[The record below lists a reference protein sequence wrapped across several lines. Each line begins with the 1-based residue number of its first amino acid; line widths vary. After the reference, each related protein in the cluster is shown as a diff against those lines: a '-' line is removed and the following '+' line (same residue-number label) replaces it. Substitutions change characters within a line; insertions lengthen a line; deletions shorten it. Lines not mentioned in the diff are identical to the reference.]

1 MFIGVD
7 DYHDVFSFQFNYL
20 AYQNTVSC
28 HKIIFISFKTLAHI
42 GSYRCFK
49 ALGSWLN
56 ILKCLSIIHTPNF
69 LWYNSHLLNERHR
82 IYIIIK

>member
-1 MFIGVD
+1 MFISVD
-7 DYHDVFSFQFNYL
+7 DYHDVFSFPFNYL
-20 AYQNTVSC
+20 TYQNTVSC

-42 GSYRCFK
+42 GSHRCFK

-69 LWYNSHLLNERHR
+69 YMVQFTFT
-82 IYIIIK
+82 